1 MHAKLNLP
9 LIIAVIS
16 WVFFSSVDVLAQD
29 EPAPAAAPVTVVE
42 VQPVAKGDELVVL
55 ELFSSQAC
63 VFCPK
68 ADQLF
73 AELVQADN
81 VIGLACHVDY
91 FDVRMGSLSRPFCT
105 SRQNWYMQALGA
117 GPNYTPQMIVNGRTD
132 VVGYKAD
139 DVKTA
144 IKTAQQMPPL
154 DIIITKTDG
163 ADDFMLSWEAKST
176 TTENEPAVLWL
187 MMIDKPHD
195 IEIADGRNKGRKA
208 YYVNIVSDM
217 EERGPWEEAS
227 HNKVI
232 KAVLREQQSGFVVL
246 AQGTQSGKILAAGQ
260 YKRPE

>member
-9 LIIAVIS
+9 LIIAVLS
-16 WVFFSSVDVLAQD
+16 WVFFSSVDVLAQSGTV
-29 EPAPAAAPVTVVE
+29 PAAAPLTVVE
-42 VQPVAKGDELVVL
+42 SQTVARGDELVVL

-91 FDVRMGSLSRPFCT
+91 FDVRTGSLSRPFCT

-117 GPNYTPQMIVNGRTD
+117 GPNYTPQMIVNGGAD
-132 VVGYKAD
+132 VVGYKTD
-139 DVKTA
+139 DIKAA
-144 IKTAQQMPPL
+144 IKAAQQRPPL
-154 DIIITKTDG
+154 DIIITKTDA
-163 ADDFMLSWEAKST
+163 ADDFTLSWDARST
-176 TTENEPAVLWL
+176 TTENEPAILWL

-217 EERGPWEEAS
+217 EERGSWEEAG

-232 KAVLREQQSGFVVL
+232 RAAIEEQQSGFVVL
-246 AQGTQSGKILAAGQ
+246 AQGTKSGKILAAGQ
-260 YKRPE
+260 YRKP